1 MPTAAK
7 LFGAIAFTF
16 VAFLAAEV
24 LKPAFPEGMSFGYF
38 SVICAAIG
46 LLCGWMVMGPNAGRG
61 GTKAVGTGLR
71 TSVTIVFWAMLG
83 FGIREMLIRSTD
95 KRYNGV
101 TEAVVGTFEILLE
114 YGRLMLSSAP
124 ALIVLVVGG
133 ALGGLLSNW
142 AAERFR

>member
-38 SVICAAIG
+38 SAICAAIG
-46 LLCGWMVMGPNAGRG
+46 LLCGWMVMGANAGRG

-83 FGIREMLIRSTD
+83 FAIREMLIRSTD
-95 KRYNGV
+95 RRYNGV
-101 TEAVVGTFEILLE
+101 TEAVVGTFEIIIE
-114 YGRLMLSSAP
+114 YARTLVSSP
-124 ALIVLVVGG
+124 SALIVLAVGG